1 MAFTIN
7 LSGTAQVDDSI
18 RKEFDAEFRV
28 ALAEQGAAAQFAS
41 LKRDFEAESISLPK
55 YDQLALATTPLVE
68 TDDLD
73 SESMVDSKVL
83 VNPKEYGK
91 VVTTTKLASL
101 QTAGMA
107 DRAAA
112 RLVGINAGRTD
123 NKLAILALDAST
135 NVIYADGAGTA
146 TITATDIMT
155 GTLMGQAF
163 NKLARKEALGVA
175 NGDYVMLAHD
185 DVIHDLREATGA
197 ASWID
202 VHKYALPE
210 TALRNEVGMYKG
222 IRVVRDN
229 LTTIKVDA
237 GAGATVDVY
246 VSHVLGFNA
255 FGKGSSMD
263 IEMRATGPYDKL
275 NRFVN
280 LGWYGVFEY
289 KIVEQEALWTIE
301 SASSVGNNA

>member
-1 MAFTIN
+1 MPFTIN
-7 LSGTAQVDDSI
+7 LSGTAQVDDSV
-18 RKEFDAEFRV
+18 RAEFDAEFRV

-41 LKRDFEAESISLPK
+41 IKKDFEAESISLPK
-55 YDQLALATTPLVE
+55 YDQLGLAVTPLVE
-68 TDDLD
+68 TDDVD
-73 SESMVDSKVL
+73 SEAMVDSKVL

-135 NVIYADGAGTA
+135 NRIYSNAGGEA
-146 TITATDIMT
+146 AITASDIMT
-155 GTLMGQAF
+155 GTLMGTAF
-163 NKLARKEALGVA
+163 NKLARKEAIGVA

-229 LTTIKVDA
+229 LTTIKTDA
-237 GAGATVDVY
+237 GVGGVDVY
-246 VSHVLGFNA
+246 ISHVLGFNA
-255 FGKGSSMD
+255 FGKGTSHD

-289 KIVEQEALWTIE
+289 KIVEQDALWSIY
-301 SASSVGNNA
+301 SASSVGQNA

>member
-18 RKEFDAEFRV
+18 RSEFDAEFRV

-41 LKRDFEAESISLPK
+41 IKKDFEAESISLPK
-55 YDQLALATTPLVE
+55 YDQLALAVTPLVE
-68 TDDLD
+68 EDDVD
-73 SESMVDSKVL
+73 SEAMVDSKVL

-123 NKLAILALDAST
+123 NRLAILALDAST
-135 NVIYADGAGTA
+135 NVIYSNAGGRA
-146 TITATDIMT
+146 AITPADIMT
-155 GTLMGQAF
+155 GTLMGTAF
-163 NKLARKEALGVA
+163 NKLARKEAIGIA

-197 ASWID
+197 ASWVD
-202 VHKYALPE
+202 VNKYSLPE
-210 TALRNEVGMYKG
+210 NALRNEVGMYKG
-222 IRVVRDN
+222 LRVVRDN
-229 LTTIKVDA
+229 LTTILADA
-237 GAGATVDVY
+237 GDATTDVY
-246 VSHVLGFNA
+246 VSHVIAFNA
-255 FGKGSSMD
+255 FGKGTSMD

-289 KIVEQEALWTIE
+289 KIVEQDALWSIE
-301 SASSVGNNA
+301 SASSVGQNS

>member
-1 MAFTIN
+1 MFTIN

-41 LKRDFEAESISLPK
+41 IKKDFEAESISLPK

-73 SESMVDSKVL
+73 SEAMVDSKVI
-83 VNPKEYGK
+83 VQPKEYGK

-123 NKLAILALDAST
+123 NKLAIEALDAST
-135 NVIYADGAGTA
+135 NVIYSNVGGRAA
-146 TITATDIMT
+146 ITPADIMT
-155 GTLMGQAF
+155 GTLMGTAF
-163 NKLARKEALGVA
+163 NKLARKEAIGIA

-197 ASWID
+197 ASWVD
-202 VHKYALPE
+202 VNKYSLPE
-210 TALRNEVGMYKG
+210 NALRNEVGMYKG
-222 IRVVRDN
+222 LRVVRDN
-229 LTTIKVDA
+229 LTTIIAD
-237 GAGATVDVY
+237 GGDLATDVY
-246 VSHVLGFNA
+246 VSHVLAFNA
-255 FGKGSSMD
+255 FGKGTSMD

-289 KIVEQEALWTIE
+289 KIVEQDALWTIE
-301 SASSVGNNA
+301 SASSVGQNV

>member
-7 LSGTAQVDDSI
+7 LSGTAQVNDSI
-18 RKEFDAEFRV
+18 VSEFDAEFRV
-28 ALAEQGAAAQFAS
+28 ALAEQGAAAQFATI
-41 LKRDFEAESISLPK
+41 KKDFQAESISLPK
-55 YDQLALATTPLVE
+55 YDQLGLAITPLIE
-68 TDDLD
+68 TDDVV
-73 SESMVDSKVL
+73 SEAMVDSKIL
-83 VNPKEYGK
+83 ITPKEYGK
-91 VVTTTKLASL
+91 AVTTTKLAAL

-123 NKLAILALDAST
+123 NKLAVLALDAST
-135 NVIYADGAGTA
+135 NRIYADGVGTA
-146 TITATDIMT
+146 TIAAGDVMT

-185 DVIHDLREATGA
+185 DVIHDIREASGS
-197 ASWID
+197 ASWVD
-202 VHKYALPE
+202 VNKYALPE
-210 TALRNEVGMYKG
+210 TALKNEVGMYKG

-229 LTTIKVDA
+229 LTTILVDA
-237 GAGATVDVY
+237 GAVNVDVY

-255 FGKGSSMD
+255 FGKGVSQP
-263 IEMRATGPYDKL
+263 IEMRATGPFDRL
-275 NRFVN
+275 ARFVS
-280 LGWYGVFEY
+280 LGWHGVFEY

-301 SASSVGNNA
+301 SASSVGQNI